1 MINDKRG
8 VYVMISPKQTKP
20 HRFFKKL
27 YYTKN
32 CVYGIYETYNF
43 HDAVVFLVSVI
54 RLKV

>member
-1 MINDKRG
+1 MM
-8 VYVMISPKQTKP
+8 MISPKQTKP
-20 HRFFKKL
+20 HSFFLKL